1 MHGNTAP
8 GTPAMTAPAT
18 SMHGL
23 AASAPDS
30 ARVATP
36 ASGMAAEVPQ
46 VPEMAPRQPLAV
58 VAGSAPRKRRST
70 TENKENRAVMLPA
83 HGFNAGGKA
92 FRGKQRSRTP
102 ARSVGAQQ
110 HHAQNLC
117 KTQDGLASWAVE
129 GTDAGSDGQQHYA
142 MGISILAVNG
152 RVSANPSG
160 GPIAQ
165 ATKQQAAN
173 SGTEIFVLAND
184 AGKSHGPGIISSRAW
199 GRLLRDVSDQMLMVS
214 PEAGEL
220 ASPPVICPRV
230 NVVAR
235 KDGCALPETLPWVTR
250 PTSSTMRASAALPAA
265 SHDSIACEYFSTTAG
280 SAM

>member
-1 MHGNTAP
+1 MWRFDLKLQVSFGTRKRRVATVLCKSRIRNPRASSCSTKSHHARTSTLSRAGSKVMHGNTAP
-8 GTPAMTAPAT
+8 GTPAMAAPAT
-18 SMHGL
+18 SMHVL

-129 GTDAGSDGQQHYA
+129 GTVAGSDGQQHYA

-160 GPIAQ
+160 GRLRKLPSNRQRTRARRSLCWPMMREKVMGRVSS
-165 ATKQQAAN
+165 ARA
-173 SGTEIFVLAND
+173 
-184 AGKSHGPGIISSRAW
+184 PGVAYS
-199 GRLLRDVSDQMLMVS
+199 VT
-214 PEAGEL
+214 
-220 ASPPVICPRV
+220 CP
-230 NVVAR
+230 
-235 KDGCALPETLPWVTR
+235 TR
-250 PTSSTMRASAALPAA
+250 
-265 SHDSIACEYFSTTAG
+265 C
-280 SAM
+280 